1 MHQFKGECR
10 FSNGLERMQFF
21 ARYIYNR
28 KEDVHFDSDVG
39 EFTALT
45 ELGRPDAEY
54 WNRQKDFMEQMRA
67 KVDTVCRSNYQ
78 GIGSFLRQRRE
89 EPTVTVYPAKT
100 QPLQHHDLLVCSVN
114 GFYPGHI
121 EVRWFRNGQEEETG
135 VISTGLIQNG
145 DWTFQTV
152 VMLETVP
159 QSGEVYTCHVEH
171 PSQTSPPTVEWR
183 APTVTV
189 CPAKTQALQHHDLL
203 VCSVDGFY
211 LGHAEVRWFWKGQEE
226 EAGVIS
232 PGLIQNGDWTFQT
245 VVMLETV
252 PQSGEVY
259 TCQVEH
265 PSQTSPITVEWRAQ
279 SDSAQ
284 SKMMSGTGGFVL
296 GLLFLVVG
304 LFTHFRNQKGH
315 SELQPTGL
323 LN

>member
-1 MHQFKGECR
+1 MLLDKVEERSLDSLDSQGQQHRPGTRSAPATRFSPAQWWALQSVISRSPPSDQIFHVFTALFMHQFKGECR
-10 FSNGLERMQFF
+10 FSNGLQRMRFF
-21 ARYIYNR
+21 ARYIYNT

-67 KVDTVCRSNYQ
+67 KVNTVCRSNYQ

-100 QPLQHHDLLVCSVN
+100 QPLQHHNLLVCSVN

-171 PSQTSPPTVEWR
+171 PSQTSP
-183 APTVTV
+183 
-189 CPAKTQALQHHDLL
+189 L
-203 VCSVDGFY
+203 
-211 LGHAEVRWFWKGQEE
+211 
-226 EAGVIS
+226 
-232 PGLIQNGDWTFQT
+232 
-245 VVMLETV
+245 
-252 PQSGEVY
+252 
-259 TCQVEH
+259 
-265 PSQTSPITVEWRAQ
+265 TVEWRAQ

-284 SKMMSGTGGFVL
+284 RKLMRGIRGFVL
-296 GLLFLVVG
+296 GLLFLGVG
-304 LFTHFRNQKGH
+304 LIIHLRSKKG
-315 SELQPTGL
+315 EEPVGR
-323 LN
+323 